1 MSETEDSE
9 ALSRGKRSPKFVVS
23 APTSTPTGCG
33 KNSAVVGAP
42 SALVAALPAETLGS
56 IQTFPRSIT
65 DFFYPPSSSAS
76 SASGQAPASSPAGAG
91 SSSISKPISESTEG
105 HPHVMNGNYGVLDGG
120 YGQELATSVTSEG
133 GASLGSS
140 SVAVRT
146 GGVRHE
152 RQVLRQCG
160 LQVWNNFFAMEAV
173 NQKDRSYFDDL
184 QAYLSRAAHVSSPSQ
199 PANNVSHVLGAPLI
213 THLPYHPPLILSSY
227 SSLTHPSI
235 HPPILYP
242 QHSILLVPVF
252 PLFPL
257 ISLFPLFPLIPP
269 SLSCLWSFV
278 FALFV
283 FFPVS

>member
-1 MSETEDSE
+1 MSEMEDSE

-33 KNSAVVGAP
+33 TNSAVVGAP

-56 IQTFPRSIT
+56 FQTCPPAFREIFFPQG
-65 DFFYPPSSSAS
+65 SSSVS
-76 SASGQAPASSPAGAG
+76 SAPGQAPASSPAGAG
-91 SSSISKPISESTEG
+91 SSSISKPISESMEG
-105 HPHVMNGNYGVLDGG
+105 HPHVINGNNGVLDGG

-140 SVAVRT
+140 SVAVKT

-213 THLPYHPPLILSSY
+213 THLPYHPPLILSCFR
-227 SSLTHPSI
+227 LGEV
-235 HPPILYP
+235 L
-242 QHSILLVPVF
+242 
-252 PLFPL
+252 
-257 ISLFPLFPLIPP
+257 
-269 SLSCLWSFV
+269 
-278 FALFV
+278 
-283 FFPVS
+283 

>member
-1 MSETEDSE
+1 MSEMEDSE

-33 KNSAVVGAP
+33 TNSAVVGAP

-56 IQTFPRSIT
+56 IQTCPRSLT

-76 SASGQAPASSPAGAG
+76 SASGQAPASSPAGAW

-140 SVAVRT
+140 SVAVMT

-213 THLPYHPPLILSSY
+213 THLPYHPPLILSCFR
-227 SSLTHPSI
+227 LGEV
-235 HPPILYP
+235 L
-242 QHSILLVPVF
+242 
-252 PLFPL
+252 
-257 ISLFPLFPLIPP
+257 
-269 SLSCLWSFV
+269 
-278 FALFV
+278 
-283 FFPVS
+283 